1 MKKFLLSIL
10 ALVAVVFLFPPAVAV
25 AQEAPVPFDAETAAR
40 IAEPWVVSIAK
51 DHPWIATVLLVMA
64 ALRMVFKPIMSLA
77 LSRRGPASSSP
88 ETSAWYRAIAWIL
101 DFGASIKLP
110 PPGSRSTTVS
120 NAADGMSVPEPAGR
134 HVDTEIAS
142 FWATGGIV
150 IGYVVALFAAIM
162 LASLLTGCAS
172 FSTHQIDKRKE
183 PNGSETEVAT
193 RVTARTLFTSKS
205 SLANFKASQTE
216 KQQGAAVGS
225 LTQEA
230 NGTNAVRAIEALE
243 RIARGS
249 IRP

>member
-88 ETSAWYRAIAWIL
+88 ETSSWYRAIAWIL

-120 NAADGMSVPEPAGR
+120 NDAGGVSVKYFGRRPDVDYAGSAFPG
-134 HVDTEIAS
+134 VLIWGA
-142 FWATGGIV
+142 
-150 IGYVVALFAAIM
+150 FAVGFAFM
-162 LASLLTGCAS
+162 LTGCAS

-230 NGTNAVRAIEALE
+230 SGTNAVRAIEALE